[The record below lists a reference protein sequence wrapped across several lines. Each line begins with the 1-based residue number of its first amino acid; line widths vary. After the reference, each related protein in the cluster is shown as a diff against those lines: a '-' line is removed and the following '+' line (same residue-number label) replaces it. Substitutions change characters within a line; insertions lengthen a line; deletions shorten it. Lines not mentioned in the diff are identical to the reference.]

1 MIICDSACAYVLTQG
16 LTFPCGSLFRPLP
29 KCTLGMYPA
38 KALHDDRNSCIIP
51 LMWQSVVGHDSLNLV
66 FVGKQMKVEMRASH
80 QQFCWFMGW
89 IPHKTEMIG
98 DMPRF
103 WISHSAYSSVGHLI
117 NINFGLPV
125 WTSGLDL
132 RKRTLCL
139 HV

>member
-29 KCTLGMYPA
+29 KGTLGMYPA

-103 WISHSAYSSVGHLI
+103 WISHSAYSKPELEHL
-117 NINFGLPV
+117 
-125 WTSGLDL
+125 
-132 RKRTLCL
+132 TLSLLSSRCMCKAFITFYFF
-139 HV
+139 HP